1 MLKKHSILI
10 GIFISV
16 ALFLTSAAFYSG
28 GSQKDKHSIGYDWE
42 NNYLCNLFSENA
54 VNGAPNPSRIWAII
68 GLFFVCVSFALFFYN
83 FSTKISDKI
92 SANIIK
98 YGGIGAMFCSFWI
111 FTPYHDLMT
120 TLSSILALFAIFYVT
135 VAIFK
140 SKRHVLKLLCGA
152 CLAILYLNNYI
163 YYTHHGLEYLPILQ
177 KISFLIGVAMILGID
192 YFTTEEDFKIIPK
205 PDIENPTSKTPSV

>member
-10 GIFISV
+10 GVVVAIS
-16 ALFLTSAAFYSG
+16 LLSLSATFYSG
-28 GSQKDKHSIGYDWE
+28 GSQKDKNAIGYDWK

-54 VNGAPNPSRIWAII
+54 VNGAPNPARIWAIL
-68 GLFFVCVSFALFFYN
+68 GLFSLCVSFALFFYN
-83 FSTKISDKI
+83 FSTKITSKT

-98 YGGIGAMFCSFWI
+98 YGGIGAMFFACLV

-120 TLSSILALFAIFYVT
+120 TLSSIFALFAIFYVT

-140 SKRHVLKLLCGA
+140 SKRHVLKVLCGA
-152 CLAILYLNNYI
+152 CLAVLYLNNYI

-177 KISFLIGVAMILGID
+177 KISFLIVVLMILGID
-192 YFTTEEDFKIIPK
+192 YFTTEEDFKTVK
-205 PDIENPTSKTPSV
+205 NRKNGL